1 MPDPAIAAAH
11 IPRIGRKGM
20 KGVETPG
27 KIPVAGFQV
36 PAKNSYGHLFRR
48 FTVLTLVCSIVPLL
62 VVGWGLNIPYTRF
75 SKTRIIDSFKDS
87 VANHRSFIE
96 QFLKEQSSK
105 LRLVAYTHTKEFL
118 RQPANLEQVFETMN
132 KDHPSITDLG
142 VIDEQGRHLAY
153 IGPYDLLNENYA
165 NEKWFRQVMQ
175 KGLYISDMFM
185 GFRRE
190 PHFIIAV
197 LRQEEAGKWIL
208 RATINTNVFRSLV
221 ENIRIGESGEV
232 YLVNG
237 EGLYQTNPRFGGA
250 IMERAEIA
258 VEYFD
263 EPVKVNVYEKDTQ
276 NRFSNQIVGMAWL
289 SQPHWMLVV
298 KQSCSEA
305 FAEMNRARFIN
316 LLFLCVSALCIL
328 VAAVFITRHMV
339 KIVKKR
345 DEAAARLNLQLMQAG
360 KMASIG
366 ELSAGVAH
374 EINNPMAI
382 IMTER
387 QILLDQ
393 FQNTAIEDE
402 AFKEQFLASME
413 QIAVQSQRCKRIT
426 QNLLRFSRRTRS
438 MIEAVD
444 LNRFVEEVIDLME
457 REARSSGIRFLTE
470 LDDVLPPIESD
481 ASQLQQVFL
490 NLMTNAIDAHEGKPC
505 GSIRISTKYD
515 EAAKGVFITIAD
527 TGSGI
532 AKKDLDRIFDPFF
545 TTKPVGKGTGLGL
558 SICYSIIQQLGG
570 DITVRSEVG
579 EGTEFVIYLPLSMP
593 RKAGEDNHAENNK
606 TETKPG

>member
-1 MPDPAIAAAH
+1 
-11 IPRIGRKGM
+11 M
-20 KGVETPG
+20 KGVETLG
-27 KIPVAGFQV
+27 KTPVAGFQV

-62 VVGWGLNIPYTRF
+62 VVGWGLNIHYTQF
-75 SKTRIIDSFKDS
+75 AKTRIINSFKDR
-87 VANHRSFIE
+87 VANHRRFIE
-96 QFLKEQSSK
+96 QFLQEQSSK

-118 RQPANLEQVFETMN
+118 RQPANLEHVFENMN
-132 KDHPSITDLG
+132 KDYPSITDLG
-142 VIDEQGRHLAY
+142 VIDDQGRHLAY
-153 IGPYDLLNENYA
+153 IGPYDLLDENYA

-197 LRQEEAGKWIL
+197 LRQEGAEKWIL

-221 ENIRIGESGEV
+221 ENIRIGETGEV
-232 YLVNG
+232 YLVNE

-250 IMERAEIA
+250 IMEKAELA

-263 EPVKVNVYEKDTQ
+263 KPVKVSVYEKDTQ

-298 KQSCSEA
+298 KQSYSEA
-305 FAEMNRARFIN
+305 FAEMSRARFIN
-316 LLFLCVSALCIL
+316 LLFLYVSALCIL

-339 KIVKKR
+339 KIIKKR
-345 DEAAARLNLQLMQAG
+345 DEEAARLNLQLMQAG

-374 EINNPMAI
+374 EINNPVAI

-393 FQNTAIEDE
+393 FQSTAIEDN
-402 AFKEQFLASME
+402 AFKEQFLASMD
-413 QIAVQSQRCKRIT
+413 QIAVQAQRCKRIT

-438 MIEAVD
+438 MVEPVE

-457 REARSSGIRFLTE
+457 REARSSGIKFLTE
-470 LDDVLPPIESD
+470 LDESLPPIESD

-490 NLMTNAIDAHEGKPC
+490 NLITNAIDAHEGKSY
-505 GSIRISTKYD
+505 GSIRISTRYD

-579 EGTEFVIYLPLSMP
+579 EGTEFVIFLPLNMP
-593 RKAGEDNHAENNK
+593 RKAVEDNHGENSK
-606 TETKPG
+606 TETKAA